1 MSKKFLII
9 VPSMIT
15 RPEMWTEKLPRIRLA
30 NLPTPLEEMRRF
42 SEAMGGPRVFIKR
55 DDETGLA
62 FGGSKARVLEFCM
75 ADARAKGVDVVI
87 ATGGRA
93 GVQSN
98 WVRMVA
104 SAARLVGMR
113 AVLVLRGEE
122 PDEYDGNL
130 LLDGLLGAEVRFMM
144 IKPEE
149 THLAMEEVRRELW
162 AKGEHPQIVSD
173 ESLPGIV
180 GYPLIIAELLNQANE
195 MGVRIDYTVNAS
207 GSGGTQ
213 AGLLFGAQALNTG
226 IKVLGISVQ
235 ESKEILAENSAKMA
249 NEISSLLGL
258 NLTFKKSD
266 VIVFDRFVKE
276 GYGVLNREVLEAL
289 RLVAQ
294 TEGII
299 LDPVY
304 TGKAMAGLI
313 SLIRE
318 GYFSKNDTVVFIH
331 TGGTPALF
339 PYRKEISYQAK

>member
-1 MSKKFLII
+1 
-9 VPSMIT
+9 
-15 RPEMWTEKLPRIRLA
+15 MWIGKLPRIRLA
-30 NLPTPLEEMRRF
+30 NLPTPLEEMGRF
-42 SEAMGGPRVFIKR
+42 SKVMGGPRVLIKR

-62 FGGSKARVLEFCM
+62 LGGSKARVLEFCM
-75 ADARAKGVDVVI
+75 ADARAKGADVVI

-93 GVQSN
+93 GLQSN
-98 WVRMVA
+98 WGRMVA
-104 SAARLVGMR
+104 SAARRVGVR
-113 AVLVLRGEE
+113 TVLVLRGEE
-122 PDEYDGNL
+122 TDEYDGNL
-130 LLDGLLGAEVRFMM
+130 LLDDLLGAEIRFMM

-149 THLAMEEVRRELW
+149 THLAVEEVRRELS
-162 AKGEHPQIVSD
+162 AKGERPHIVSD

-180 GYPLIIAELLNQANE
+180 GYPQIIVELLNQAIE
-195 MGVRIDYTVNAS
+195 MGVKIDYTVNAC

-235 ESKEILAENSAKMA
+235 EAKDVLAENSVRMA

-266 VIVFDRFVKE
+266 VMVFDRFVKE
-276 GYGVLNREVLEAL
+276 GYGVLSREVLEAL

-318 GYFSKNDTVVFIH
+318 GYFSRNDTVVFIH

-339 PYRKEISYQAK
+339 PYRKEISYQAR

>member
-1 MSKKFLII
+1 MRI
-9 VPSMIT
+9 
-15 RPEMWTEKLPRIRLA
+15 EKLPRIRLA
-30 NLPTPLEEMRRF
+30 NLPTPLEETRRF
-42 SEAMGGPRVFIKR
+42 SKAMGGPRVLIKR

-75 ADARAKGVDVVI
+75 ADARVKGADVVI

-93 GVQSN
+93 GIQSN

-104 SAARLVGMR
+104 SAARRVGVR
-113 AVLVLRGEE
+113 AVLVIRGEK

-130 LLDGLLGAEVRFMM
+130 LLDELLGAEIRFMK
-144 IKPEE
+144 IKTEE
-149 THLAMEEVRRELW
+149 THLAMEKVGRELS

-173 ESLPGIV
+173 ESLPGVV
-180 GYPLIIAELLNQANE
+180 GYPLIMVELITQANE
-195 MGVRIDYTVNAS
+195 MDVKIDYTVNAC

-235 ESKEILAENSAKMA
+235 EAKGVLAENSARLA
-249 NEISSLLGL
+249 NEISSLLGM

-266 VIVFDRFVKE
+266 VMVFDRFVKE
-276 GYGVLNREVLEAL
+276 GYGVLSGEVLEAL

-318 GYFSKNDTVVFIH
+318 GYFGRNDTVAFIH

-339 PYRKEISYQAK
+339 PYRKEILHQAR